1 MVNELNMTLRKLI
14 LFSALTVL
22 MGVGVVYA
30 LSYEFKPS
38 PSSPSTGTL
47 SVSAYYAVK
56 QPDGSY
62 EGSYVQVPV
71 MVTGPESHDGATVT
85 DGNNP
90 LNFTVAP
97 GQYSVSGTY
106 ENATPL
112 AVTANVSAG
121 SNVKILLNF
130 ASSPPPSPPPTAEGV
145 NDGLDLTMRL
155 DKTEYSLGEPIN
167 ITLTL
172 TNISNQT
179 ATFGLDYSNEF
190 DFQVYNGTNS
200 ILYQW
205 SDRWIGV
212 AHPNISWGETL
223 NAGESLSEDIS
234 SWQQTCYNT
243 GLSEGVPV
251 LPGTY
256 YIVGQIGPIYYGT
269 NSTIE
274 TTPIQ
279 VTIAAP

>member
-1 MVNELNMTLRKLI
+1 MVNELNMTFRKLV

-22 MGVGVVYA
+22 LGVGVVYA
-30 LSYEFKPS
+30 LSYEFEPS
-38 PSSPSTGTL
+38 PLPPSKGVI

-71 MVTGPESHDGATVT
+71 TVTGPESHDGTTVT

-90 LNFTVAP
+90 LNFTVTP

-106 ENATPL
+106 GNATPP

-121 SNVKILLNF
+121 SYVKIVLNF
-130 ASSPPPSPPPTAEGV
+130 ASSPPPSPPPAAEGV
-145 NDGLDLTMRL
+145 NDGLELTIAL
-155 DKTEYSLGEPIN
+155 EKAEYSFGEPMN

-179 ATFGLDYSNEF
+179 TSFDLSPSRKDF
-190 DFQVYNGTNS
+190 DFRVYNSTYS

-205 SDRWIGV
+205 QDRWGALELPLEI
-212 AHPNISWGETL
+212 GETL
-223 NAGESLSEDIS
+223 NPGESLSETLT
-234 SWQQTCYNT
+234 WRQTTNV
-243 GLSEGVPV
+243 GDPV
-251 LPGTY
+251 SPGTY
-256 YIVGQIGPIYYGT
+256 YVIGRIGGCSIWNET
-269 NSTIE
+269 STSE

>member
-1 MVNELNMTLRKLI
+1 MFAFSMMVNELNMTLRKLI

-22 MGVGVVYA
+22 MGVSLVYA

-38 PSSPSTGTL
+38 PALPSTGTL

-56 QPDGSY
+56 QPNGSY

-71 MVTGPESHDGATVT
+71 TVTGPESHNGTTVT

-121 SNVKILLNF
+121 SHVKILLNF
-130 ASSPPPSPPPTAEGV
+130 ASSPPPSPPPTVEGV
-145 NDGLDLTMRL
+145 NGKLELTMTL
-155 DKTEYSLGEPIN
+155 DKTEYTLGEPIN
-167 ITLTL
+167 ITLTI

-179 ATFGLDYSNEF
+179 ITYGYADPNSYFRVHNETNN
-190 DFQVYNGTNS
+190 DIYNV
-200 ILYQW
+200 L
-205 SDRWIGV
+205 
-212 AHPNISWGETL
+212 ETQIFPDIVVFIPF
-223 NAGESLSEDIS
+223 NAGESLTDHYV
-234 SWQQTCYNT
+234 WQQMCNVTPI
-243 GLSEGVPV
+243 SEGVPV
-251 LPGTY
+251 SPRTY
-256 YIVGQIGPIYYGT
+256 YIVGQHGT
-269 NSTIE
+269 SFME

-279 VTIAAP
+279 VTIVAP